1 MDKAA
6 ELKADYS
13 KAMEGNGGDNEVEDE
28 AENEVKDEAE
38 NDVKDAAE
46 NEDVNTQNFV

>member
-13 KAMEGNGGDNEVEDE
+13 KAMEGNGDDNEVED
-28 AENEVKDEAE
+28 K
-38 NDVKDAAE
+38 AE
-46 NEDVNTQNFV
+46 NEDVNAQNLFKVLIFV

>member
-13 KAMEGNGGDNEVEDE
+13 KAMEGNGDDNEVEDK
-28 AENEVKDEAE
+28 AENEVEDKAE
-38 NDVKDAAE
+38 K
-46 NEDVNTQNFV
+46 EDVNAQNLFKVLIFV

>member
-13 KAMEGNGGDNEVEDE
+13 KAMEGNGGDNEVEDK
-28 AENEVKDEAE
+28 ADNEVEDK
-38 NDVKDAAE
+38 AE
-46 NEDVNTQNFV
+46 NEDVNAQNLFKVLIFV

>member
-13 KAMEGNGGDNEVEDE
+13 KAMEGNGDDNEVED
-28 AENEVKDEAE
+28 K
-38 NDVKDAAE
+38 AE
-46 NEDVNTQNFV
+46 NEDVNAQNLFEVLIFA